1 MNRYF
6 RWIDWDDENSVR
18 QMKRTDFAAND
29 SKIGPPWLDIPPIG
43 EGSDDD
49 YPLSDTLDAS
59 RKIKPINDISR
70 TFNEDLRK

>member
-1 MNRYF
+1 
-6 RWIDWDDENSVR
+6 
-18 QMKRTDFAAND
+18 MKRTDSAAND
-29 SKIGPPWLDIPPIG
+29 SKIGPPWLDIPPIE

-59 RKIKPINDISR
+59 RKIEPINDISR